1 MEIKNTIYTFEDV
14 KNVYSKYIHNPE
26 ELDKIY
32 QAYLFASEKHKNQ
45 VRKSGDPYIVHLL
58 GVARILSELNTG
70 PTTIIAGLLHDTIED
85 TDTTE
90 EEITEKFGKEVCY
103 LVQGVTKVTRLS
115 DYHNVDFEAES
126 HRKIFIAMAKD
137 IRVIII
143 KLADRLHN
151 MRTLQFQPPEKQKKI
166 AKETRDVYAPIAHR
180 LGLSQVKT
188 ELEDL
193 SLFYLEREKFEEIE
207 NLLSRQSTNMKN
219 AIDVLKNKIVE
230 ILTPTNILFEIT
242 SRVKSIYSIYKK
254 MYVKGKAFDDIY
266 DIMALRIITE
276 TEMNCYELLGYIHAN
291 FKPIPGRFKDYIAMP
306 KPNMYQSLHTTIVT
320 GDGHTFEIQI
330 RTKKMDEIAE
340 EGVAAHWR
348 YKENKKYD
356 AKTEQQEIEE
366 QLHWFRDFVSVTNE
380 IQDGN
385 AKEYVEALQH
395 DIFDANVYVFTP
407 KGKVVTLP
415 NGSTPIDFAYKIHT
429 DVGNTLAGAKV
440 NNQMV
445 PISRVLQTGDVVEI
459 ITNKNATPNSE
470 WLNMATSSIAKSHI
484 RKFLMKQNSDFIR
497 QDNIQKG
504 RNSLAVSFR
513 ERKIKA
519 NIDKIMTKK
528 LFEHFNVENADEL
541 YLLLN
546 SKTIMPLNIIE
557 YLGLERSQEETLDDL
572 KNNVNKCN
580 VNRNIQDAVTLQ
592 NGDRSLISLAS
603 CCTPIPGDD
612 IIGYITKG
620 NGIKVHRVSCPNVC
634 QEHNRLIPVIWNPNA
649 EKKDYPV
656 DISIEC
662 YDRNNLLIDVLNCF
676 SQIKVQVYKVN
687 AKYHASNNTTT
698 ISVTVMV
705 KDVAYLNTLTQQ
717 LLNINSVYD
726 IRRVIH

>member
-1 MEIKNTIYTFEDV
+1 MEIKNTIYTFDDV

-528 LFEHFNVENADEL
+528 LFEHFNVENTDEL

-572 KNNVNKCN
+572 KNNVNKRN
-580 VNRNIQDAVTLQ
+580 VNRNIQDAVTLE

>member
-1 MEIKNTIYTFEDV
+1 MEIKNTIYTFDDV

-470 WLNMATSSIAKSHI
+470 WLNMAKSSIAKSHI

-572 KNNVNKCN
+572 KNNVNKRN
-580 VNRNIQDAVTLQ
+580 VNRNIQDAVTLE

-634 QEHNRLIPVIWNPNA
+634 QEHNRLIPVIWNSNA

>member
-1 MEIKNTIYTFEDV
+1 MEIKNTIYTFDDV

-385 AKEYVEALQH
+385 AKEYVDALQH

-572 KNNVNKCN
+572 KNNVNKRN
-580 VNRNIQDAVTLQ
+580 VNRNIQDAVTLE

>member
-1 MEIKNTIYTFEDV
+1 
-14 KNVYSKYIHNPE
+14 
-26 ELDKIY
+26 
-32 QAYLFASEKHKNQ
+32 
-45 VRKSGDPYIVHLL
+45 
-58 GVARILSELNTG
+58 
-70 PTTIIAGLLHDTIED
+70 
-85 TDTTE
+85 
-90 EEITEKFGKEVCY
+90 
-103 LVQGVTKVTRLS
+103 
-115 DYHNVDFEAES
+115 
-126 HRKIFIAMAKD
+126 
-137 IRVIII
+137 
-143 KLADRLHN
+143 
-151 MRTLQFQPPEKQKKI
+151 
-166 AKETRDVYAPIAHR
+166 
-180 LGLSQVKT
+180 
-188 ELEDL
+188 
-193 SLFYLEREKFEEIE
+193 
-207 NLLSRQSTNMKN
+207 
-219 AIDVLKNKIVE
+219 
-230 ILTPTNILFEIT
+230 
-242 SRVKSIYSIYKK
+242 

-572 KNNVNKCN
+572 KNNVNKRN
-580 VNRNIQDAVTLQ
+580 VNRNIQDAVTL
-592 NGDRSLISLAS
+592 
-603 CCTPIPGDD
+603 
-612 IIGYITKG
+612 
-620 NGIKVHRVSCPNVC
+620 
-634 QEHNRLIPVIWNPNA
+634 EMVI
-649 EKKDYPV
+649 EV
-656 DISIEC
+656 
-662 YDRNNLLIDVLNCF
+662 
-676 SQIKVQVYKVN
+676 
-687 AKYHASNNTTT
+687 
-698 ISVTVMV
+698 
-705 KDVAYLNTLTQQ
+705 
-717 LLNINSVYD
+717 
-726 IRRVIH
+726 

>member
-143 KLADRLHN
+143 KLADRLQN

-572 KNNVNKCN
+572 KNNVNKRN
-580 VNRNIQDAVTLQ
+580 VNRNIQDAVTLE

>member
-366 QLHWFRDFVSVTNE
+366 QLHWFRDFVSVTNA

-572 KNNVNKCN
+572 KNNVNKRN
-580 VNRNIQDAVTLQ
+580 VNRNIQDAVTLE

-634 QEHNRLIPVIWNPNA
+634 QEHNRLIPVIWNSNA

>member
-572 KNNVNKCN
+572 KNNVNKRN
-580 VNRNIQDAVTLQ
+580 INRNIQDAVTLE

>member
-14 KNVYSKYIHNPE
+14 KNVYSKHIHNPE

-572 KNNVNKCN
+572 KNNVNKRN
-580 VNRNIQDAVTLQ
+580 VNRNIQDAVTLE

>member
-1 MEIKNTIYTFEDV
+1 MEIKNTIYTFDDV

-484 RKFLMKQNSDFIR
+484 HKFLMKQNSYFIR

-572 KNNVNKCN
+572 KNNVNKRN
-580 VNRNIQDAVTLQ
+580 VNRNIQDAVTLE

>member
-1 MEIKNTIYTFEDV
+1 MEIKNTIYTFDDV

-572 KNNVNKCN
+572 KNNVNKRN
-580 VNRNIQDAVTLQ
+580 VNRNIQDAVTLE

-634 QEHNRLIPVIWNPNA
+634 QEHNRLIPVIWNPSA

>member
-193 SLFYLEREKFEEIE
+193 SLFYFEREKFEEIE

-572 KNNVNKCN
+572 KNNVNKRN
-580 VNRNIQDAVTLQ
+580 VNRNIQDAVTLE

>member
-1 MEIKNTIYTFEDV
+1 MEIKNTIYTFDDV

-580 VNRNIQDAVTLQ
+580 VNRNIQDAVTLE

>member
-1 MEIKNTIYTFEDV
+1 MEIKNTIYNFEDV

-572 KNNVNKCN
+572 KNNVNKRN
-580 VNRNIQDAVTLQ
+580 VNRNIQDAVTLE

>member
-14 KNVYSKYIHNPE
+14 KNVYSEYIHNPE

-572 KNNVNKCN
+572 KNNVNKRN
-580 VNRNIQDAVTLQ
+580 VNRNIQNAVTLE

>member
-254 MYVKGKAFDDIY
+254 MYVKGKSFDDIY

-572 KNNVNKCN
+572 KNNVNKRN
-580 VNRNIQDAVTLQ
+580 VNRNIQDAVTLE

-676 SQIKVQVYKVN
+676 SQINVQVYKVN

>member
-1 MEIKNTIYTFEDV
+1 MEIKNTIYTFDDV

-572 KNNVNKCN
+572 KNNVNKRN
-580 VNRNIQDAVTLQ
+580 VNRNIQDAVTLE

-603 CCTPIPGDD
+603 CCTPIPSDD

>member
-504 RNSLAVSFR
+504 RNSLVVSFR

-572 KNNVNKCN
+572 KNNVNKRN
-580 VNRNIQDAVTLQ
+580 VNRNIQDAVTLE

-649 EKKDYPV
+649 EKKDYPI

>member
-513 ERKIKA
+513 ERKIKS

-572 KNNVNKCN
+572 KNNVNKRN
-580 VNRNIQDAVTLQ
+580 VNRNIQDAVTLE

>member
-45 VRKSGDPYIVHLL
+45 VRKSDDPYIVHLL

-572 KNNVNKCN
+572 KNNVNKRN
-580 VNRNIQDAVTLQ
+580 VNRNIQDAVTLE

>member
-151 MRTLQFQPPEKQKKI
+151 MCTLQFQPPEKQKKI

-572 KNNVNKCN
+572 KNNVNKRN
-580 VNRNIQDAVTLQ
+580 VNRNIQDAVTLE

>member
-1 MEIKNTIYTFEDV
+1 MEIKNTIYTFDDV

-380 IQDGN
+380 IKDGN

-572 KNNVNKCN
+572 KNNVNKRN
-580 VNRNIQDAVTLQ
+580 VNRNIQDAVTLE

>member
-85 TDTTE
+85 TDTTK

-254 MYVKGKAFDDIY
+254 MYVKGKVFDDIY

-572 KNNVNKCN
+572 KNNVNKRN
-580 VNRNIQDAVTLQ
+580 VNRNIQDAVTLE

>member
-1 MEIKNTIYTFEDV
+1 MEIKNTIYTFDDV

-572 KNNVNKCN
+572 KNNINKRN
-580 VNRNIQDAVTLQ
+580 VNRNIQDAVTLE

-726 IRRVIH
+726 IRRVIR

>member
-219 AIDVLKNKIVE
+219 SIDVLKNKIVE

-572 KNNVNKCN
+572 KNNVNKRN
-580 VNRNIQDAVTLQ
+580 VNRNIQDAVTLE

-634 QEHNRLIPVIWNPNA
+634 QEHNRLIPVIWNPSA

>member
-90 EEITEKFGKEVCY
+90 EEITKKFGKEVCY

-528 LFEHFNVENADEL
+528 LFEHLNVENADEL

-572 KNNVNKCN
+572 KNNVNKRN
-580 VNRNIQDAVTLQ
+580 VNRNIQDAVTLE

>member
-1 MEIKNTIYTFEDV
+1 MEIKNTIYTFDDV

-103 LVQGVTKVTRLS
+103 LIQGVTKVTRLS

-572 KNNVNKCN
+572 KNNVNKRN
-580 VNRNIQDAVTLQ
+580 VNRNIQDAVTLE

-662 YDRNNLLIDVLNCF
+662 YDRNNLLIDILNCF

>member
-1 MEIKNTIYTFEDV
+1 MEIKNTIYTFDDV

-415 NGSTPIDFAYKIHT
+415 NGSTPIDFAYMIHT

-572 KNNVNKCN
+572 KNNVNKRN
-580 VNRNIQDAVTLQ
+580 VNRNIQDAVTLE

>member
-1 MEIKNTIYTFEDV
+1 MEIKNTIYTFDDV

-407 KGKVVTLP
+407 KGKVVTLS

-572 KNNVNKCN
+572 KNNVNKRN
-580 VNRNIQDAVTLQ
+580 VNRNIQDAVTLE

>member
-1 MEIKNTIYTFEDV
+1 MEIKNTIYTFDDV

-45 VRKSGDPYIVHLL
+45 VRKSGDPYIVHIL

-330 RTKKMDEIAE
+330 RTKKMNEIAE

-572 KNNVNKCN
+572 KNNVNKRN
-580 VNRNIQDAVTLQ
+580 VNRNIQDAVTLE

>member
-1 MEIKNTIYTFEDV
+1 MEIKNTIYTFDDV

-151 MRTLQFQPPEKQKKI
+151 MRTLQFQPLEKQKKI

-504 RNSLAVSFR
+504 RNSLVVSFR

-572 KNNVNKCN
+572 KNNVNKRN
-580 VNRNIQDAVTLQ
+580 VNRNIQDAVTLE

>member
-45 VRKSGDPYIVHLL
+45 VRKSGDPYIAHLL

-330 RTKKMDEIAE
+330 RTKKMDKIAE

-572 KNNVNKCN
+572 KNNVNKRN
-580 VNRNIQDAVTLQ
+580 VNRNIQDAVTLE

>member
-1 MEIKNTIYTFEDV
+1 
-14 KNVYSKYIHNPE
+14 
-26 ELDKIY
+26 
-32 QAYLFASEKHKNQ
+32 
-45 VRKSGDPYIVHLL
+45 
-58 GVARILSELNTG
+58 
-70 PTTIIAGLLHDTIED
+70 
-85 TDTTE
+85 
-90 EEITEKFGKEVCY
+90 
-103 LVQGVTKVTRLS
+103 
-115 DYHNVDFEAES
+115 
-126 HRKIFIAMAKD
+126 MAKD

-572 KNNVNKCN
+572 KNNVNKRN
-580 VNRNIQDAVTLQ
+580 VNRNIQDAVTLE

-620 NGIKVHRVSCPNVC
+620 NGIKVDRVTCPNVC

>member
-572 KNNVNKCN
+572 KNNVNKRN
-580 VNRNIQDAVTLQ
+580 VNRNIQDAVRLE

>member
-395 DIFDANVYVFTP
+395 DIFDGNVYVFTP

-572 KNNVNKCN
+572 KNNVNKRN
-580 VNRNIQDAVTLQ
+580 VNRNIQDAVTLE

>member
-58 GVARILSELNTG
+58 GVSRILSELNTG

-572 KNNVNKCN
+572 KNNVNKRN
-580 VNRNIQDAVTLQ
+580 VNRNIQDAVTLE

>member
-546 SKTIMPLNIIE
+546 SRTIMPLNIIE

-572 KNNVNKCN
+572 KNNVNKRN
-580 VNRNIQDAVTLQ
+580 VNRNIQDAVTLE

>member
-58 GVARILSELNTG
+58 GVVRILSELNTG

-572 KNNVNKCN
+572 KNNVNKRN
-580 VNRNIQDAVTLQ
+580 VNRNIQDAVTLE

>member
-207 NLLSRQSTNMKN
+207 NLLSRHSTNMKN

-572 KNNVNKCN
+572 KNNVNKRN
-580 VNRNIQDAVTLQ
+580 VNRNIQDAVTLE

>member
-90 EEITEKFGKEVCY
+90 EEITEIFGKEVCY

-366 QLHWFRDFVSVTNE
+366 QLHWFRDFVSVTNA

-572 KNNVNKCN
+572 KNNVNKRN
-580 VNRNIQDAVTLQ
+580 VNRNIQDAVTLE

-634 QEHNRLIPVIWNPNA
+634 QEHNRLIPVIWNSNA